1 MIQKRFFLS
10 FLLLLGGAV
19 LAVGYR
25 RPDFAGKV
33 HISFDDGATPEE
45 TTKLLAILA
54 RYRVPASFFEVGNR
68 LTQLPNN
75 GRALLAAKRAGG
87 HVIGNH
93 SFTHPHFPQ
102 LSREDIA
109 KELHD
114 TEMLLADFS
123 TLKLVRPPYGDDDER
138 GRAILRELG
147 YVRVKWDV
155 QGSEFSAGWEEE
167 YRSGV
172 AGTRERY
179 IQHIVEKLQGKNGG
193 ILLLHD
199 ESTLPTIDSLP
210 ALIEELQ
217 HQGFTFVPL
226 EYFLEVRRQ

>member
-1 MIQKRFFLS
+1 MIQKRFFLL
-10 FLLLLGGAV
+10 FLLLRYGVV
-19 LAVGYR
+19 LATGCQ

-33 HISFDDGATPEE
+33 HISFDDGAAPEE
-45 TTKLLAILA
+45 TAQLLAILA

-87 HVIGNH
+87 HIIGNH

-109 KELHD
+109 KELLD
-114 TEMLLADFS
+114 TDMLLTDFS

-138 GRAILRELG
+138 VRTILRELG
-147 YVRVKWDV
+147 YVPVKWDV

-172 AGTRERY
+172 AGTQKRY
-179 IQHIVEKLQGKNGG
+179 IQHIVEKLTRKHGG
-193 ILLLHD
+193 MLILHD
-199 ESTLPTIDSLP
+199 ESTLVLDSL
-210 ALIEELQ
+210 ATLLEELLQ
-217 HQGFTFVPL
+217 NGFTFVPL